1 MPTQNLYAH
10 EKTIKDVFSNEY
22 AFSIPDYQR
31 PYAWTTDEAQTL
43 FDDLFEAARR
53 TRSQSRDSRVPYFLG
68 SIVLIKPSP
77 SVPDAWV
84 VDGQQR
90 LTTITLLM
98 AVLREHVPE
107 NIAKGIT
114 TSLYQ
119 ERDDTD
125 LTSSDRFRLT
135 LRREDRDFFQNYVQ
149 KRADGNGDG
158 GVPALLKLA
167 TTLDT
172 SAQERVRENARLF
185 DRLIR
190 DLSDDDRRE
199 LVIFIKNHC
208 YMVVVC
214 TVDRASACR
223 IFGVLNTRGLDLL
236 TTDIIKSDVIGAIDQ
251 ERHREYS
258 AKWVEA
264 EERVGRDEFETLFGH
279 IRMVYRK
286 KKPESDLLAEFQE
299 SVRTAIPEP
308 ERLIDKVIDPYSKA
322 LDRIQRQ
329 GYECERGDLSAA
341 INESMKW
348 LGKLFFSDWLP
359 PALLALTTKRD
370 APEWLAWFFGELER
384 ISYYL
389 LLKKAGINERIARYS
404 SISALVEAAG
414 TNLSVRPDIGLD
426 FLDKLDIDSQLDRPL
441 YDELSA
447 RSCGLLL
454 LRLDALLSS
463 GEAQYKG
470 RVTIEHV
477 LPQTPARGSSWL
489 DWFPDEQE
497 RRLWTN
503 RIGNL
508 VLLSR
513 SRNAA
518 AQNYELDVKKDY
530 YVGRRGKDQRAT
542 PFVLTNDVLTS
553 PNWTRA
559 TLEARHKRL
568 TGVLRSYWSV
578 SAEKP
583 GL

>member
-31 PYAWTTDEAQTL
+31 PYAWTIDEAQTL
-43 FDDLFEAARR
+43 FDDLLEAERR
-53 TRSQSRDSRVPYFLG
+53 TRTQPKDNRVPYFLG

-77 SVPDAWV
+77 LTPDAWV

-125 LTSSDRFRLT
+125 LTSSDRFRLI
-135 LRREDRDFFQNYVQ
+135 LRMEDRDFFQYYVQ
-149 KRADGNGDG
+149 KRADGDG
-158 GVPALLKLA
+158 GIPALLKLA
-167 TTLDT
+167 TLLET
-172 SAQERVRENARLF
+172 SAQERVRENTRLF
-185 DRLIR
+185 DRLISG
-190 DLSDDDRRE
+190 LSDDDRRE

-236 TTDIIKSDVIGAIDQ
+236 ATDIIKSDVIGAIDQ
-251 ERHREYS
+251 EEHRREYS
-258 AKWVEA
+258 RKWVEA
-264 EERVGRDEFETLFGH
+264 EEMVGRDDFETLFGH

-299 SVRTAIPEP
+299 SVRSAVPEP
-308 ERLIDKVIDPYSKA
+308 ERLIDKVIAPYSSA
-322 LDRIQRQ
+322 LDRVQRQ
-329 GYECERGDLSAA
+329 SYECERGDLSAT
-341 INESMKW
+341 INENMKW
-348 LGKLFFSDWLP
+348 LCKLFFSDWVP
-359 PALLALTTKRD
+359 PALLALTTKQD

-384 ISYYL
+384 VSYYL

-404 SISALVEAAG
+404 SISALIEASD
-414 TNLSVRPDIGLD
+414 TDLSARPEIGLD
-426 FLDKLDIDSQLDRPL
+426 ILEKFDIDTLLERPL
-441 YDELSA
+441 YDDLSA

-477 LPQTPARGSSWL
+477 LPQTPAKNSAWL
-489 DWFPDEQE
+489 DWFPEEQE
-497 RRLWTN
+497 RRLWAN

-513 SRNAA
+513 SRNSA
-518 AQNYELDVKKDY
+518 AQNYEFKIKKDY
-530 YVGRRGKDQRAT
+530 YVGRRGKDQRVT
-542 PFVLTNDVLTS
+542 PFVLTNDVLMQS
-553 PNWTRA
+553 DWTIE
-559 TLEARHKRL
+559 TLKARHERL
-568 TGVLRSYWSV
+568 TKVLKSYWGI
-578 SAEKP
+578 SAENP
-583 GL
+583 SL